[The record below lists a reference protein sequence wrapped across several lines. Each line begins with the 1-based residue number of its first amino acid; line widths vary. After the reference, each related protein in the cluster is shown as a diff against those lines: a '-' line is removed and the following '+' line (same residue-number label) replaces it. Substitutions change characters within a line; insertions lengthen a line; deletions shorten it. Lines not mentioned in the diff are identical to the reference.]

1 MDMLMAFRL
10 GDTELEIVE
19 AIEKIFSYALNMAVG
34 LLGKDPKAFAGELGA
49 WDIITGI
56 NSKIIPVACAL
67 LTLFFLIGFC
77 ENSINVKEELN
88 LELCIKLF
96 IRIGIAEYFV
106 INSIDIVIA
115 LFEFTT
121 GLSKFSMADLESF
134 EYTTIGIGGD
144 IEATTNTGRIVLLF
158 ILAIFFMV
166 AVACSAVIIITVYMR
181 FFKILIAIPY
191 GTFAFSTVSSGSHWL
206 NGTVSA
212 FIKYMLSA
220 LLEAFSMGIA
230 LKIGIGII
238 SHGGVLKVYNLISE
252 FSFTPFSSALVRISG
267 SVVDLLMLVMILR
280 TSQKIAGRVLALDR

>member
-1 MDMLMAFRL
+1 MDMLML
-10 GDTELEIVE
+10 INLTDIEKEIVDV
-19 AIEKIFSYALNMAVG
+19 IEKIFSYALNMGGG
-34 LLGKDPKAFAGELGA
+34 LLGKDPKAFAGELGV
-49 WDIITGI
+49 WDTITGI

-77 ENSINVKEELN
+77 ENSIDVKEELN

-115 LFEFTT
+115 LFDFTT
-121 GLSKFSMADLESF
+121 GLAIFSTADLESF
-134 EYTTIGIGGD
+134 EYKTIGIDGN
-144 IEATTNTGRIVLLF
+144 IEATTIAGRIVLLF
-158 ILAIFFMV
+158 MLAIFFMV
-166 AVACSAVIIITVYMR
+166 AVLCAAVIIITVYMR

-230 LKIGIGII
+230 LKIGIGMI
-238 SHGGVLKVYNLISE
+238 SHGGVLKVDNLISE
-252 FSFTPFSSALVRISG
+252 FSFTPFPSAMVGISG
-267 SVVDLLMLVMILR
+267 SVVDLLMLVMLLR
-280 TSQKIAGRVLALDR
+280 ISQEIAGRALALNR